1 MENNQVIAR
10 TGRVQSWID
19 DPTSRL
25 PVSCTVFVV
34 DDSMEGP
41 NGIEASWRFVSHAL
55 RYGAGVAVHLSKIRA
70 SGTDNGKGLVASG
83 PCSFGKIYSCLNEQ
97 LRRGGVYKNG
107 AVVLHLDISHPDI
120 LEFVTMNRAELP
132 WAKRCVNLTTDL
144 WNQSSDEVKQ
154 EILKGIARGDIWLAK
169 IRADQFGQRIYANV
183 CLEVFLRSR
192 GTCLLEHINLGA
204 CTLEELP
211 GAFVAGMEELVE
223 LHSKTG
229 VENTG
234 EYLTQE
240 EDRQVGLGML
250 GLANL
255 LALEGVTYSQF
266 AEALHEHLWP
276 EGDYIVTPEARKI
289 VKALKQGID
298 SAAAVA
304 RMANMDRAFA
314 IAPTASCSYRYTDR
328 AGYTTAPEI
337 APPIGRTVDRDSST
351 FGVQTFD
358 YGDVETAEQV
368 GWDDYKRTVDGIV
381 ELLHRT
387 GLSHGY
393 SFNSW
398 SDVVIYDE
406 KFIQSWLASP
416 QTSLYYSLQVMQNT
430 QDKTDAMAALDGDYE
445 SIFGFDELDA
455 DDNDTPLTI
464 FNDPAACISCAE

>member
-10 TGRVQSWID
+10 TGRVQNWID
-19 DPTSRL
+19 DPSSRL

-34 DDSMEGP
+34 EDSMEGP

-55 RYGAGVAVHLSKIRA
+55 RYGAGVAVHLSKLRGA
-70 SGTDNGKGLVASG
+70 GVDNGKGLVASG
-83 PCSFGKIYSCLNEQ
+83 PVSFGKIYSCLNEQ

-120 LEFVTMNRAELP
+120 LEFVNCSRQELP
-132 WAKRCVNLTTDL
+132 WAKRCVNVTKD
-144 WNQSSDEVKQ
+144 WWDWASDEVK
-154 EILKGIARGDIWLAK
+154 EAILQGIARGDIWLAK
-169 IRADQFGQRIYANV
+169 VRSDQQGNRIYANV

-204 CTLEELP
+204 CTVEEIP
-211 GAFVAGMEELVE
+211 EAFVAGMKDLIS
-223 LHSKTG
+223 LHAKTG
-229 VENTG
+229 VESTG

-255 LALEGVTYSQF
+255 LALEDVSY
-266 AEALHEHLWP
+266 AELADALEYANHSLKDLTVSP
-276 EGDYIVTPEARKI
+276 AAINI
-289 VKALKQGID
+289 VKALKEGID

-314 IAPTASCSYRYTDR
+314 IAPTASCSYRYKDR
-328 AGYTTAPEI
+328 AGYTTAPEL

-351 FGVQTFD
+351 FGVETFD

-368 GWDDYKRTVDGIV
+368 GWEDYKTVVDGIM
-381 ELLHRT
+381 ELIHNT

-398 SDVVIYDE
+398 SDVVQYDE
-406 KFIQSWLASP
+406 EFIQDWLASP

-430 QDKTDAMAALDGDYE
+430 QDKSDALAALDGNFGE
-445 SIFGFDELDA
+445 MFGFDDIDA
-455 DDNDTPLTI
+455 DDNDVVNV
-464 FNDPAACISCAE
+464 FNDPAACIGCAE